1 MKRAPTLNDVA
12 ELAKVS
18 RSLASLVF
26 QDSPKVSATSR
37 AAVLKAADKLGYQPN
52 ESARRLK
59 SSVTNTIG
67 VVLTDIHNPYYG
79 GIFYGIE
86 SAASELDYKLLI
98 GNSGFESD
106 ELNQKPE
113 RIRSRQLDTLRIIR
127 SQMVD
132 GIICSSLRTTPQEL
146 RAAAKTSPVV
156 LIGHSS
162 NTLLKDFD
170 IVVTDEQNGAAQ
182 VIDHLTDFGHKRI
195 SHISGGVDEGPALR
209 TKSFLNEMKRRGLS
223 QYAKVYEGAW
233 SQEAGYT
240 RTGDILNEKTLPTAI
255 FAGND
260 LIAMGVLARLQ
271 EAGLKVPTDISV
283 IGYNDSAL
291 AQLRISDLTSV
302 KEPLFIMG
310 RTGFEILI
318 SRIENKGK
326 KFVPKNVKIKPE
338 LVVRSSTGPRKKG
351 AK

>member
-195 SHISGGVDEGPALR
+195 SHISGGVDEGPAVR

-283 IGYNDSAL
+283 IGYDDSAL

>member
-195 SHISGGVDEGPALR
+195 SHISGGVDEGPAVR

-283 IGYNDSAL
+283 IGFNDSAL

>member
-195 SHISGGVDEGPALR
+195 SHISGGVDEGPAVR

>member
-132 GIICSSLRTTPQEL
+132 GIICSSLRTSPQEL

-195 SHISGGVDEGPALR
+195 SHISGGVDEGPAVR